1 MLQQMIPTVITR
13 LQEVNIFDKTL
24 RKFECFN
31 KGGGEISRRLGW
43 VAFGVAVTG
52 LMQWRIRM
60 RRLGHGMEFYV
71 HTFLLDLTT
80 G

>member
-1 MLQQMIPTVITR
+1 MLHQMIPTVIAR
-13 LQEVNIFDKTL
+13 LKEVNIFDKML

-31 KGGGEISRRLGW
+31 EGCGGISRHLGW
-43 VAFGVAVTG
+43 VAFGLAVTG

-60 RRLGHGMEFYV
+60 RKLGHGMEFY
-71 HTFLLDLTT
+71 TFLLDLTS